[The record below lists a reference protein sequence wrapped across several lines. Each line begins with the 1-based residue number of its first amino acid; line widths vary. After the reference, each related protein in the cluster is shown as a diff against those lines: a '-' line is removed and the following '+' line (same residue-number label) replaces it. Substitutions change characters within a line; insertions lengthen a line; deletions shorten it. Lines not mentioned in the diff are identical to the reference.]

1 MYTSFLAGYSAAL
14 DTIAGLRNNSKFQQF
29 LMERRAAAAAD
40 AAAQA
45 AAKQPAVGGAA
56 KPAAGAQG
64 AKQSAGLD
72 MVSFLIMPVQRIPR
86 YLLLLKELLRFTPA
100 GHPELERLQLA
111 FNKVQK
117 IAQHV
122 NEQQRHVEN
131 MSVLLSIQNTI
142 ESSSLKSFGNLMT
155 PTRRLLKQG
164 ILHKISSGL
173 ISSGLNVRRV
183 YLFNDLL
190 LWCETSNAAPADGS
204 GAASGAGGGGSGVV
218 AAMPEKFSGFA
229 ELEGLQSLGELYQ
242 KGGKVGFKFVTV
254 ANSKSGKQKEHNWL
268 CRNADEQK
276 SWLTDIRAAQ
286 AALRE
291 TAEEARRRRSDSVR
305 AHQQPAAAVDGAA
318 AAASSSSPTSS
329 GGQSSQTT
337 AANGTGAP
345 PAGGVQ
351 AAASPAEADADRRD
365 RANSF

>member
-1 MYTSFLAGYSAAL
+1 
-14 DTIAGLRNNSKFQQF
+14 
-29 LMERRAAAAAD
+29 
-40 AAAQA
+40 
-45 AAKQPAVGGAA
+45 
-56 KPAAGAQG
+56 
-64 AKQSAGLD
+64 
-72 MVSFLIMPVQRIPR
+72 VQRIPR

-190 LWCETSNAAPADGS
+190 LWCETSNAAPADG
-204 GAASGAGGGGSGVV
+204 GAASGGGGGGSGVV

-229 ELEGLQSLGELYQ
+229 ELEGLQGLGELYQ

-254 ANSKSGKQKEHNWL
+254 ANNSKSGKQKEYNWL

-318 AAASSSSPTSS
+318 AAAVASSSSPSPTSS
-329 GGQSSQTT
+329 GGGQSSQMT
-337 AANGTGAP
+337 AANGAGAP
-345 PAGGVQ
+345 PGGGAQ
-351 AAASPAEADADRRD
+351 ASASPAEGAADADRRD